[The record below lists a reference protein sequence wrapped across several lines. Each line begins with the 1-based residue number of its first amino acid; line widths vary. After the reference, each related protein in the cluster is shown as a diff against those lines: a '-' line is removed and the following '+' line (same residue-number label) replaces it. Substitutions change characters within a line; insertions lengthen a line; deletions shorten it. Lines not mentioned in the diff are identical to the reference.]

1 MQFVSGIAVLDFAET
16 GITDGFAVVFGK
28 QETGFFH
35 IVVGVPLPVKGA
47 VRKVDADFNVGGVK
61 KAGRSRNF
69 PDRSGSREFSLFLKE
84 SIITLLSEPIS
95 PRRDKKNQ
103 TAGSKFETNC
113 QCPANGC
120 FFGEV
125 GCFAPQSVLLRT

>member
-16 GITDGFAVVFGK
+16 GITNGFAVVFGK

-69 PDRSGSREFSLFLKE
+69 PDRFRIPGIQFVSERKNNYTPF
-84 SIITLLSEPIS
+84 IT
-95 PRRDKKNQ
+95 DKPSQ
-103 TAGSKFETNC
+103 
-113 QCPANGC
+113 
-120 FFGEV
+120 
-125 GCFAPQSVLLRT
+125 R

>member
-28 QETGFFH
+28 QETGLFH

-69 PDRSGSREFSLFLKE
+69 PDRFRIPGIQFV
-84 SIITLLSEPIS
+84 SERKHNYTPF
-95 PRRDKKNQ
+95 RTDKPSQ
-103 TAGSKFETNC
+103 
-113 QCPANGC
+113 
-120 FFGEV
+120 
-125 GCFAPQSVLLRT
+125 R